1 MKNIVFSKF
10 NHEVDILRQRVLFK
24 ECFPTATD
32 FQNSLEL
39 YKWKFHTNYNEKN
52 SLEYIAS
59 QQNQI
64 IGYYAALPYKYQIQ
78 EQIIWSGMV
87 CDVMTGVQSR
97 GKGVFTKLGTYST
110 EDIKENNYD
119 FTTGFPIKPE
129 VIPGHLKI
137 GWKIVNKLPL
147 YFSPVSVHF
156 LKNKIGF
163 LVYPINIFL
172 KYINIISSLICN
184 LFTDSKI
191 KIEEIFI
198 PNLEHVEGLEK
209 FYQEV
214 AKNEKVS
221 LIKDLSFLKWRL
233 SAPGAIYKVF
243 VSRLNGKLS
252 GIIIARKFYRGK
264 INCYGI
270 IELATIKNNENH
282 QFQLLSILKKH
293 ARLDKVDLIVTMM
306 SSLYYKKYKLYLM
319 FFFTSF
325 KYFTFI
331 IKNFSLNDSLL
342 NKKNLWNPMW
352 INSDDL

>member
-10 NHEVDILRQRVLFK
+10 KHEEDILRQRVLFK

-39 YKWKFHTNYNEKN
+39 YNWKFHTNYNDRH

-59 QQNQI
+59 LENQI

-78 EQIIWSGMV
+78 EEIKWSGMV

-97 GKGVFTKLGTYST
+97 GKGVFTKLGLYST
-110 EDIKENNYD
+110 EDIKEKNYD

-163 LVYPINIFL
+163 LVYPINFFL
-172 KYINIISSLICN
+172 KYINIISSLFCH
-184 LFTDSKI
+184 LFTESKI
-191 KIEEIFI
+191 TIEEIFI
-198 PNLEHVEGLEK
+198 PNLEDVEGLEE
-209 FYQEV
+209 FYQEIR
-214 AKNEKVS
+214 KKEKIS
-221 LIKDLSFLKWRL
+221 LVKDLSFLKWRL
-233 SAPGAIYKVF
+233 SAPGAKYKVF
-243 VSRLNGKLS
+243 ASRLSGKLT
-252 GIIIARKFYRGK
+252 GLIIARNFYRGK

-270 IELATIKNNENH
+270 IEIATIKHNKNH
-282 QFQLLSILKKH
+282 QLQLISILKKH

-306 SSLYYKKYKLYLM
+306 SNLYYKKYKLYLM
-319 FFFTSF
+319 LYFTSF

-331 IKNFSLNDSLL
+331 IKNFTINDSLL
-342 NKKNLWNPMW
+342 NEKKLWNPMW